1 MNSSFDF
8 NEFLK
13 RLVKYLMEGV
23 VVAVVAYY
31 LPSWGK
37 KGGPDMNDV
46 FLIATTAA
54 LTFALIDTF
63 MPSLS
68 ASTRLGAGFGVGGNL
83 VGFA

>member
-1 MNSSFDF
+1 MNHSFDF
-8 NEFLK
+8 GEFMK
-13 RLVKYLMEGV
+13 RLFKYLIEGV
-23 VVAVVAYY
+23 VVALVAYW

-37 KGGPDMNDV
+37 NGSPDMKDI
-46 FLIATTAA
+46 FMLATTAA

-83 VGFA
+83 VGF

>member
-1 MNSSFDF
+1 MQGFDF
-8 NEFLK
+8 NEFLR
-13 RLVKYLMEGV
+13 RLIKYLMEGV
-23 VVAVVAYY
+23 VVAIVAYY

-37 KGGPDMNDV
+37 GGVNMNDV

-68 ASTRLGAGFGVGGNL
+68 ASTRFGAGFGVGGNL
-83 VGFA
+83 VGFG

>member
-1 MNSSFDF
+1 MNHSFDF
-8 NEFLK
+8 SEFLK
-13 RLVKYLMEGV
+13 RLLKYLMEGV
-23 VVAVVAYY
+23 VVALVAYW

-37 KGGPDMNDV
+37 SGSPNMNDI
-46 FLIATTAA
+46 FMLATTAA

-83 VGFA
+83 VGF

>member
-1 MNSSFDF
+1 MNHSFDF
-8 NEFLK
+8 SEFLK
-13 RLVKYLMEGV
+13 RLLKYLMEGV
-23 VVAVVAYY
+23 VVAIVAYW

-37 KGGPDMNDV
+37 SGNPNMNDI
-46 FLIATTAA
+46 FMLATTAA

-83 VGFA
+83 VGF